1 MIKFKRI
8 IFILILLILTFNKV
22 YAQDKIGF
30 VDIDFIIKNS
40 NIGKKTLENINTL
53 DEKNINMLKEKGEKL
68 KNLENEIIK
77 KKNIISDD
85 AYEDEVNS
93 FQKKLKIYSNDKKE
107 MVKNFNKYKKDE
119 LDKVFMEITPIIKDF
134 MDNNSVGILIDTKNI
149 FMGKTEFNLTE
160 EILKEINK
168 KTN

>member
-1 MIKFKRI
+1 MVKFKRI
-8 IFILILLILTFNKV
+8 IFISILLILTFNKV
-22 YAQDKIGF
+22 YAEDKIGF
-30 VDIDFIIKNS
+30 VDIDFLIKNS
-40 NIGKKTLENINTL
+40 NIGKKTLQNINTL
-53 DEKNINMLKEKGEKL
+53 DEKNIIILKEKGEKL

-77 KKNIISDD
+77 KKNIISND
-85 AYEDEVNS
+85 AYQDEVSS
-93 FQKKLKIYSNDKKE
+93 FQKKLKTYSNDKKE

-119 LDKVFMEITPIIKDF
+119 LDKVFTEITPIIKDF

-168 KTN
+168 NIN

>member
-30 VDIDFIIKNS
+30 VDIDFIVKNS

-160 EILKEINK
+160 KILKEINK

>member
-30 VDIDFIIKNS
+30 VDIDFIVKNS

-53 DEKNINMLKEKGEKL
+53 DEKNIIILKEKGEKL

-160 EILKEINK
+160 KILKEINK